1 MTLVAVV
8 NILLNAEL
16 IQSQHTTD
24 TQQNLLFQTVLV
36 ITTIQLMR
44 NRTIPFA
51 IEFIVR
57 VQQIQTDTTNSH
69 TPQVRMNRTIRIR
82 HVNNHRRTVSL
93 FHLLHRQILEVLC
106 LVISN
111 LLTFRTQRLCEIA
124 VTVQETDS
132 RHVHIAIRCF
142 LQIVSGQNT
151 QTTAVYLQNMRQT
164 IFHRE
169 ISYRRLLCITW
180 LIHIS
185 TELRIHVVQ
194 TLHKRLVLTQL
205 HHAVKTD
212 HVQQHHR
219 IRLRTVPSVNVDI
232 TEQVLRIRVP
242 YPPQIVGNLL

>member
-1 MTLVAVV
+1 
-8 NILLNAEL
+8 
-16 IQSQHTTD
+16 
-24 TQQNLLFQTVLV
+24 
-36 ITTIQLMR
+36 MR

-51 IEFIVR
+51 VELIVR
-57 VQQIQTDTTNSH
+57 IQQIQTDTTNSH

-82 HVNNHRRTVSL
+82 HVNNHRRTVSF

-111 LLTFRTQRLCEIA
+111 LLTFRTQRLGEIA
-124 VTVQETDS
+124 ITVQETDS

-151 QTTAVYLQNMRQT
+151 QTTAVYLQNVRQSV
-164 IFHRE
+164 FHRE
-169 ISYRRLLCITW
+169 ISYRRLLRITW

-219 IRLRTVPSVNVDI
+219 IRLSTMPRINVDI

-242 YPPQIVGNLL
+242 YPPQIVGNFL